1 MKKVKTKK
9 SSFFCAMQ
17 MRCDADA
24 SAEYAYMIRSG
35 KIDDDGC
42 END

>member
-1 MKKVKTKK
+1 M
-9 SSFFCAMQ
+9 MQ

-35 KIDDDGC
+35 KKKYGC